1 MQMKKH
7 TFTVDFDPEY
17 KEEAYNDVLDVIWE
31 NFSEPVPDDTKDYA
45 WNITLE
51 LKEVA

>member
-1 MQMKKH
+1 MMQKD
-7 TFTVDFDPEY
+7 TFTVDFDPTD
-17 KEEAYNDVLDVIWE
+17 KEEAYDNALEVIWQS
-31 NFSEPVPDDTKDYA
+31 FSEPVPDDTKDYV